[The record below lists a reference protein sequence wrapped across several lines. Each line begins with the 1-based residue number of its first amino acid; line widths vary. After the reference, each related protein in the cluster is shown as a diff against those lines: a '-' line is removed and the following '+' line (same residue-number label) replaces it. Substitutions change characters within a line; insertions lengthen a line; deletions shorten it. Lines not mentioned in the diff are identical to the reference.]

1 MHKKNTTSTKFMEM
15 VKGDFEYSLITLG
28 GIAGLFMS
36 LYIII
41 HMYSTAVSL

>member
-1 MHKKNTTSTKFMEM
+1 MHKKNTFPTKFMQM
-15 VKGDFEYSLITLG
+15 VKRDFEYSLITVG
-28 GIAGLFMS
+28 GIAGLIMS